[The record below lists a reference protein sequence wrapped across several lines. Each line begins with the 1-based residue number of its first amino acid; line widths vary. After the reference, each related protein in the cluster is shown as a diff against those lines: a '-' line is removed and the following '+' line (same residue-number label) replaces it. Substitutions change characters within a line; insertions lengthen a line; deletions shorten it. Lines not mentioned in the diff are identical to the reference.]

1 MLCAIKIAK
10 QLPPDDNR
18 IIFIEKIFVFKDYL
32 IISLLYSIC
41 KVHKTRFCDTMK
53 SRKGEGVCFLTF

>member
-41 KVHKTRFCDTMK
+41 KVHKTRFCDTIHTEK
-53 SRKGEGVCFLTF
+53 EKAYVF

>member
-41 KVHKTRFCDTMK
+41 KVHKARFCDTIQ
-53 SRKGEGVCFLTF
+53 GNL